1 MGDLL
6 VAAGLFVAAFLLGS
20 IPFGLIISKV
30 FYHTDLREHGS
41 GNIGTTNA
49 IRTMGKVG
57 GYAVFVLDFGKGLL
71 SGVLA
76 WAFSMQFLPG
86 GGLEP
91 GALVTYDTMLA
102 VAFLGCVWGHIFCPW
117 LGFKGGKGIAVAV
130 GCLFVTFGRIGA
142 CLELLIFIVLVVATK
157 RVSVGSIAA
166 AAACPFFA
174 LYFFWGDWLA
184 WLFCTVAG
192 LTVVWAHRENIKRLR
207 AGTESRIGDKGKK
220 KEAYG
225 THMKIA
231 VIGAGSWGTALA
243 QLLACNGNE
252 VGLWARKPEVVE
264 AVNAS
269 HANPRY
275 LSEVELSP
283 RIVATTSYE
292 EALAGAQAAV
302 IVTPSSVMRDVAG
315 VLAEAVDDDFP
326 VIICSKGV
334 EEGSGLLPV
343 EVFEAEMGNASR
355 LAVLSGP
362 NFAAEVIRGIP
373 SGTVIAGSNEETAA
387 FFQQLFASETFRTYV
402 SDDVCG
408 VELCAAFKNV
418 IAIAVGVS
426 YGLGYGDNTAAMLMT
441 RGLAE
446 MSRLVVRCGGQAI
459 TCMGLAGTGD
469 LVATC
474 TSEHSR
480 NRRFGKLL
488 AEGGTLEE
496 FAAQTHMVA
505 EGALACKTLK
515 TLADCYDVELPI
527 TDVVRSIAWEGADP
541 HDVAKTLTSRPLT
554 TEFYGL

>member
-1 MGDLL
+1 
-6 VAAGLFVAAFLLGS
+6 
-20 IPFGLIISKV
+20 
-30 FYHTDLREHGS
+30 
-41 GNIGTTNA
+41 
-49 IRTMGKVG
+49 
-57 GYAVFVLDFGKGLL
+57 
-71 SGVLA
+71 
-76 WAFSMQFLPG
+76 
-86 GGLEP
+86 
-91 GALVTYDTMLA
+91 
-102 VAFLGCVWGHIFCPW
+102 
-117 LGFKGGKGIAVAV
+117 
-130 GCLFVTFGRIGA
+130 
-142 CLELLIFIVLVVATK
+142 
-157 RVSVGSIAA
+157 
-166 AAACPFFA
+166 
-174 LYFFWGDWLA
+174 
-184 WLFCTVAG
+184 
-192 LTVVWAHRENIKRLR
+192 
-207 AGTESRIGDKGKK
+207 
-220 KEAYG
+220 
-225 THMKIA
+225 MKIA

-243 QLLACNGNE
+243 QLLACNGHE
-252 VGLWARKPEVVE
+252 VGLWARKPEVVRGINE
-264 AVNAS
+264 G

-275 LSEVELSP
+275 LSDVELSGN
-283 RIVATTSYE
+283 IVATASYE
-292 EALAGAQAAV
+292 DALAGAAAAV
-302 IVTPSSVMRDVAG
+302 IVTPSSIMRDVART
-315 VLAEAVDDDFP
+315 LAGIVAADFP
-326 VIICSKGV
+326 VIVCSKGV

-362 NFAAEVIRGIP
+362 NFAAEVIRNIP
-373 SGTVIAGSNEETAA
+373 SGTVIASSDEGTAT
-387 FFQQLFASETFRTYV
+387 FFQELFAAETFRTYV

-446 MSRLVVRCGGQAI
+446 MSRLVVRSGGQAI

-488 AEGGTLEE
+488 AEGGTLDE
-496 FAAQTHMVA
+496 FTAQTHMVA

-515 TLADCYDVELPI
+515 TLADRYDVELPI

>member
-1 MGDLL
+1 
-6 VAAGLFVAAFLLGS
+6 
-20 IPFGLIISKV
+20 
-30 FYHTDLREHGS
+30 
-41 GNIGTTNA
+41 
-49 IRTMGKVG
+49 
-57 GYAVFVLDFGKGLL
+57 
-71 SGVLA
+71 
-76 WAFSMQFLPG
+76 
-86 GGLEP
+86 
-91 GALVTYDTMLA
+91 
-102 VAFLGCVWGHIFCPW
+102 
-117 LGFKGGKGIAVAV
+117 
-130 GCLFVTFGRIGA
+130 
-142 CLELLIFIVLVVATK
+142 
-157 RVSVGSIAA
+157 
-166 AAACPFFA
+166 
-174 LYFFWGDWLA
+174 
-184 WLFCTVAG
+184 
-192 LTVVWAHRENIKRLR
+192 
-207 AGTESRIGDKGKK
+207 
-220 KEAYG
+220 
-225 THMKIA
+225 MKIA
-231 VIGAGSWGTALA
+231 AIGAGSWGTALA
-243 QLLACNGNE
+243 QQLACNGNE
-252 VGLWARKPEVVE
+252 VGLWARKPEVVD

-373 SGTVIAGSNEETAA
+373 SGTVIASSNEETAA